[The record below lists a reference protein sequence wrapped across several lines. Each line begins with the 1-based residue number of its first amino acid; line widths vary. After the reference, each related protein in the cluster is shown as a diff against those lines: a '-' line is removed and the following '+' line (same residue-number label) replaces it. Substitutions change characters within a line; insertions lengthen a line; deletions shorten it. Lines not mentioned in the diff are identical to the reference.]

1 MLSGKTAIVTGASRG
16 IGAAIAAALAAQGA
30 SVALLY
36 AGNTTR
42 AEEVCA
48 RCAGYGVSARSYQCD
63 VSDFAQVK
71 QTSRGNQ
78 NRTSAAPASWS
89 TMRASTSD
97 GLIAM
102 MKEVR
107 F

>member
-1 MLSGKTAIVTGASRG
+1 MEKLPSSLGPPGASARP
-16 IGAAIAAALAAQGA
+16 LPQRWLPRGA

-36 AGNTTR
+36 AGNTAR

-71 QTSRGNQ
+71 QTIAAIKKDFGGASILVNNAGI
-78 NRTSAAPASWS
+78 NR
-89 TMRASTSD
+89 D
-97 GLIAM
+97 GLIAHD
-102 MKEVR
+102 EGIR